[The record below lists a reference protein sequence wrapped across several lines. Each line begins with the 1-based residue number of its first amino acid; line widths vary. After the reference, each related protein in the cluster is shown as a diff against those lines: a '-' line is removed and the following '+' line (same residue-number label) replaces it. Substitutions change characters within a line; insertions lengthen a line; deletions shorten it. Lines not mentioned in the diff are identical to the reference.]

1 MFFASWLVKNPKR
14 PIVGRMATTS
24 AQRDATGDGIRP
36 APLPALHGSDQPLV
50 ELLRGDVA
58 LGVADL
64 AVGLGVTA
72 TAVRQRLSR
81 LMEAG
86 VVVREPI
93 ASGRADG
100 RGRPSHAYRLSEEGR
115 RLGGDNFRDLAM
127 VLWQEVRSIESPV
140 VRKGLLGRIGRSLAD
155 ACRSRAA
162 GLGAGRSPGDCLA
175 SVAIAL
181 RDQQIAC
188 DCTAAESGDH
198 VAVLTTHTCPYPQ
211 LAEADRGICAAERVM
226 LEELVEAPVR
236 LTECRLDGDT
246 CCRFAVAA
254 PPAEPRVQRS
264 KRRKGA

>member
-1 MFFASWLVKNPKR
+1 
-14 PIVGRMATTS
+14 MATTS
-24 AQRDATGDGIRP
+24 AQREATAAGIRP
-36 APLPALHGSDQPLV
+36 APLPAVHSSDEPLV

-64 AVGLGVTA
+64 AAGLGVTA

-93 ASGRADG
+93 ASPRADG

-127 VLWQEVRSIESPV
+127 VLWREVRSIESPA
-140 VRKGLLGRIGRSLAD
+140 VRKGLLARIGRSLAET
-155 ACRSRAA
+155 CRSRAA
-162 GLGAGRSPGDCLA
+162 ELESGRSPGDRLA
-175 SVAIAL
+175 AVATAL
-181 RDQQIAC
+181 RDRQIAC
-188 DCTAAESGDH
+188 DCTPVECGDH

-254 PPAEPRVQRS
+254 SPSQSSVRRA